1 MKTKLIFEDFV
12 SLFFPRLCIHCDAPL
27 PRGIKDICLQ
37 CQYNLPKTENFK
49 ESVLK
54 YHEKFEGILPI
65 KAVFVYGHFVKGGVM
80 QAILHELKYNH
91 NPEIGIQIGRWFGK
105 NLADAGWERSFDVLV
120 PVPLHA
126 KKLQKRGY
134 NQALAVAKGLQQGLE
149 TPVIEE
155 VLDRVRHTTSQTR
168 KKKLTR
174 ILDMEGV
181 FELHA
186 NVDFAQKNILLVD
199 DVITTGSTLL
209 ACAEQLQKANPKSI
223 SIAALAGA

>member
-1 MKTKLIFEDFV
+1 MKTKHIFEDFV

-27 PRGIKDICLQ
+27 PKGLKDICLQ

-49 ESVLK
+49 KGVPK
-54 YHEKFEGILPI
+54 YQEKFDGILTI

-105 NLADAGWERSFDVLV
+105 NLADAGWKNSFDLLI
-120 PVPLHA
+120 PVPLHD

-134 NQALAVAKGLQQGLE
+134 NQALAIAKGLQQGLE

-155 VLDRVRHTTSQTR
+155 VLYRTRNTTSQTR

-181 FELHA
+181 FEIQSTADLTH
-186 NVDFAQKNILLVD
+186 KNILLID